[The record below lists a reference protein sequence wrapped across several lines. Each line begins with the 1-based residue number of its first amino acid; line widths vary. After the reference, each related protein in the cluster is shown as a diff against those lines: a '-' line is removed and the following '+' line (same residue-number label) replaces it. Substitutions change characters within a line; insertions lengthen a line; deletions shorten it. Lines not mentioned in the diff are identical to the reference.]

1 MVQTELT
8 LEDLEQMPDDCVH
21 RELVNGEL
29 IELPPPE
36 LPHVKIARR
45 IFRSLDRFY
54 ESGDTVE
61 VFFEAGY
68 KVTEDGRNWI
78 QPDIS
83 VINRDEYVR
92 QKDGKYFLGSPDIAV
107 EVISPSE
114 RPKHIRAKRD
124 VLFRAG
130 CKEIWVVRPK
140 TQTVEIW
147 TPDGTTRVLPISDT
161 LTSPVLHGWSMA
173 VSEVFG
179 VTE

>member
-1 MVQTELT
+1 MELT
-8 LEDLEQMPDDCVH
+8 LDDLEQMPDEFVH

-29 IELPPPE
+29 VELPPPE
-36 LPHVKIARR
+36 LKYVKITKR
-45 IFRSLDRFY
+45 IFLALDRFC
-54 ESGDTVE
+54 ESEDMGEAFIE
-61 VFFEAGY
+61 VGH

-83 VINRDEYVR
+83 VINRDQYAKQEQDR
-92 QKDGKYFLGSPDIAV
+92 FLSGAPDIAI

-140 TQTVEIW
+140 TQSIEIW
-147 TPDGTTRVLPISDT
+147 TADGATRTLAIGDT
-161 LTSPVLHGWSMA
+161 LKSPVLEGWSMT
-173 VSEVFG
+173 VSEIFG